1 MGSDPAES
9 AASRLRGWLHALFTH
24 RHGSEVY
31 QTSTMG
37 ALLDG
42 VYDGDVTIRELLQH
56 GDFGLG
62 TFNGLDGEMLVLD
75 GTCYQLRGDGSARP
89 AGPDQLTPFAV
100 VTWFDAE
107 RSFEVVDPV
116 DRAGLKA
123 RIDESL
129 PSTNL
134 IVAVR
139 VNGDFSVLRTRTVTQ
154 QHRPYPSFSEATQDQ
169 QEITFRDVAGTLAGF
184 RMPDY
189 EQGVS
194 VAGYH
199 SHFVDAERRRG
210 GHALDYQLTR
220 GRVDISVRS
229 DLHLSLP
236 RTPEFLAAELDRPDT
251 DTEIRRTEG

>member
-1 MGSDPAES
+1 MATDPG
-9 AASRLRGWLHALFTH
+9 RLRSWLHALVAH

-42 VYDGDVTIRELLQH
+42 VYDGDVTIRELLEH

-75 GTCYQLRGDGSARP
+75 GVCYQLRSDGSAEP
-89 AGPDQLTPFAV
+89 AGPQQRTPFAV
-100 VTWFDAE
+100 VTWFDAD
-107 RSFEVVDPV
+107 RSFEVTEPV

-123 RIDESL
+123 LIDESL
-129 PSTNL
+129 PSANL

-139 VNGDFSVLRTRTVTQ
+139 ITGDFSVIRTRTVTE
-154 QHRPYPSFSEATQDQ
+154 QHRPYPPFTEATEDQ
-169 QEITFRDVAGTLAGF
+169 HEVTFHNVSGTLGGF
-184 RMPDY
+184 RMPEY

-199 SHFVDAERRRG
+199 SHFVDAERSHG

-220 GRVDISVRS
+220 GRVEISVRS

-236 RTPEFLAAELDRPDT
+236 RTPEFLAAELNRPDM
-251 DTEIRRTEG
+251 DTQIRQTEG